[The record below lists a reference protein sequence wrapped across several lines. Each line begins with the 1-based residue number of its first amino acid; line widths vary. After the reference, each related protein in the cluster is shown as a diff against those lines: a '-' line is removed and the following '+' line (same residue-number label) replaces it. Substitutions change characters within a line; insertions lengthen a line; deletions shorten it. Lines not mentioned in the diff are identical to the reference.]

1 MLYNFE
7 FDTMETI
14 EKKLR
19 KAGINEKDISTI
31 CRLEADYDEDCQ
43 LISDECVEEGYPAYG
58 SNYEIRCESRRKGYD
73 EEINLILESYEYKK
87 EEK

>member
-19 KAGINEKDISTI
+19 KAGINEKDISTTRPVASI
-31 CRLEADYDEDCQ
+31 T
-43 LISDECVEEGYPAYG
+43 ISATKSLFLMISFQTAFGL
-58 SNYEIRCESRRKGYD
+58 SLRI
-73 EEINLILESYEYKK
+73 
-87 EEK
+87 